1 MLYYFEYGK
10 ILLTV
15 KQVNF
20 LVRFFF
26 FFFFFGKLEIIANF

>member
-20 LVRFFF
+20 LVRV
-26 FFFFFGKLEIIANF
+26 FFGKLEIIANL